1 MRNRTVLQVS
11 DADAQE
17 RYESLI
23 DFCAGRCLKFSVVTN
38 TRALPGLGV
47 SSFFADARPY
57 VEREQQQT
65 SWPGGGTLFPGYSC
79 TVTYL
84 TTSTE
89 SIALLKLR
97 AHSSFDW
104 VHPDLPEDLAFY
116 RPDGS
121 AFFIV
126 IGHERV
132 AYFDAS
138 DAERAEIEQAIPG
151 IAFMSIG
158 KIVLHMDDD
167 ETPEDPD

>member
-1 MRNRTVLQVS
+1 MSDRTVLQVS
-11 DADAQE
+11 DTDAEE

-23 DFCAGRCLKFSVVTN
+23 DFCAGRCPKFSVVTN
-38 TRALPGLGV
+38 MKALPGPGV
-47 SSFFADARPY
+47 SSFFAEAKSY

-65 SWPGGGTLFPGYSC
+65 SWPGGGTLLPGNAG

-89 SIALLKLR
+89 SIALLKHR
-97 AHSSFDW
+97 ARSSFDW

-116 RPDGS
+116 RPDDS
-121 AFFIV
+121 AFFVV

-132 AYFDAS
+132 AYLDAS

-151 IAFMSIG
+151 ITFISIG
-158 KIVLHMDDD
+158 KVVLHRDGD
-167 ETPEDPD
+167 EIPEDSD